1 MVEVYPKKSIS
12 MLLKNNNILF
22 STQKKFEWLKYKHDM
37 TLDFY
42 LPDYNVAIECQGRQ
56 HFEIV
61 DWFGGE
67 KGYNLIIKRDK
78 LKRELCEKHGIKI
91 LYYANYKS
99 DFPYKVYTDKDE
111 LLNDIKGSIQNKD

>member
-1 MVEVYPKKSIS
+1 